1 MKQQKF
7 TKLVKL
13 CTVAAT
19 CLLVLLLGIII
30 GQYVKLSKVNKQNQ
44 NLDAQIA
51 SLNNERGQLEQGIAT
66 RKSPAYI
73 EKTARD
79 QLGMLKDGEIIYI
92 FK

>member
-19 CLLVLLLGIII
+19 CLLVVLLSVIIA
-30 GQYVKLSKVNKQNQ
+30 QYVKLAKVNKQNQ

-51 SLNNERGQLEQGIAT
+51 SLNNERGQLEQGIAK
-66 RKSPAYI
+66 RKTPSYI

-79 QLGMLKDGEIIYI
+79 NLGMLKDGEIIYI

>member
-7 TKLVKL
+7 TNLVKL

-19 CLLVLLLGIII
+19 CLLVVLLSVIIA
-30 GQYVKLSKVNKQNQ
+30 QYVKLAKVNKQNQ

-51 SLNNERGQLEQGIAT
+51 SLNSERGQLEQGIAK
-66 RKSPAYI
+66 RKTPSYI

-79 QLGMLKDGEIIYI
+79 NLGMLKDGEIIYI